1 MLAQWRQNSVWMENE
16 KALLLMAMFPS
27 FDFNPHVSSQFIL
40 RSCIFP
46 ESFAHRPVPLVHL
59 WCTGGWVWC
68 SIPQVKFSLQ
78 GLDEIWLMAGGCVF
92 VLLFL
97 YCMQGISKSFCL
109 QFGWSPELRL
119 RLLWLIYHFTWNQ
132 QLLADSLRWMGSP
145 HKS

>member
-1 MLAQWRQNSVWMENE
+1 MENE
-16 KALLLMAMFPS
+16 KTLLLMAMFPS

-40 RSCIFP
+40 GSCIFP
-46 ESFAHRPVPLVHL
+46 ESLARRPVPLV
-59 WCTGGWVWC
+59 GRVWC

-119 RLLWLIYHFTWNQ
+119 RLL
-132 QLLADSLRWMGSP
+132 
-145 HKS
+145 